1 MEFITTVT
9 MSFATYL
16 SFDYI
21 KNKTVDI
28 IRKVHTTIYDYYNM
42 VNKHFKKNGFLNA
55 SFSNDKQTC
64 ILSFYINQKIHTIC
78 IPYNKVS
85 YCDPK
90 SKFNDFI
97 IGTYTDKNIDIT
109 KEFIEFQGPNYDFFK
124 HTGFIPTLS
133 CIFNNQTLKNI
144 KKIELVTKQLNSIII
159 NDIYKNKN
167 VNINE
172 LLENS
177 VKEIEMIEK

>member
-16 SFDYI
+16 SFYYI

-85 YCDPK
+85 YCDTK

-97 IGTYTDKNIDIT
+97 IGAYTDKNIDIT
-109 KEFIEFQGPNYDFFK
+109 KEFI
-124 HTGFIPTLS
+124 
-133 CIFNNQTLKNI
+133 
-144 KKIELVTKQLNSIII
+144 
-159 NDIYKNKN
+159 
-167 VNINE
+167 
-172 LLENS
+172 
-177 VKEIEMIEK
+177 